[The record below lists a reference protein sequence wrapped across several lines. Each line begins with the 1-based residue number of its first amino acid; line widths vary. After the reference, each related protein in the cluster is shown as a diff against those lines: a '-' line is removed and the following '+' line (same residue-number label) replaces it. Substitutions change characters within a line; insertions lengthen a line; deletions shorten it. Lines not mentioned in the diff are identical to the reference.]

1 MTLMR
6 VLIIFSMIL
15 EQELRESN
23 LSFGEIVLGRAEQ
36 HFTLSVHMCM
46 FLNST
51 VEVSSTFSTTT
62 KIIEGLQDEQQR

>member
-23 LSFGEIVLGRAEQ
+23 LSFGEIVLGKAEQ
-36 HFTLSVHMCM
+36 HFTLSVHICM
-46 FLNST
+46 FFNST
-51 VEVSSTFSTTT
+51 VEVSSTFSTT
-62 KIIEGLQDEQQR
+62 KIIEGLLDEQQR